1 MSFFDLFK
9 RSVKST
15 GRATYKTV
23 KHVGGGTIKHGGR
36 YIKGTYKPKSKGWF
50 F

>member
-1 MSFFDLFK
+1 MNLFGLFK
-9 RSVKST
+9 DVVKAT
-15 GRATYKTV
+15 GKATYKTV

-50 F
+50 W